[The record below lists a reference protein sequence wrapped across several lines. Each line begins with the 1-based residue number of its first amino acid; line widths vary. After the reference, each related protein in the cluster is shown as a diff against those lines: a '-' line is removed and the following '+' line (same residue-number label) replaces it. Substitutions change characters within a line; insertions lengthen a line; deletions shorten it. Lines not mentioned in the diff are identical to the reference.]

1 MCDSVCSSDARYAFF
16 LSLACCADTLFLSNL
31 FKRFLSFSSVMVL
44 NLASSALTLNAVF
57 PVGTCD
63 VPKLENGSMA
73 LVGVVFPPFALAL
86 AVARF
91 ALLVIPAFAFA
102 AVVVVVDAVLFT
114 PLFAIDPPPPMIGRN
129 AVVDVN
135 ALPPRRSPRGIYR
148 PNAPLA
154 APDD

>member
-1 MCDSVCSSDARYAFF
+1 
-16 LSLACCADTLFLSNL
+16 
-31 FKRFLSFSSVMVL
+31 MVL